1 MKTTIIQ
8 IRRYLNMAALALA
21 GALASGCDNTEIAS
35 MTDPET
41 AGGYAVTLTTTL
53 SFDEAQTRTLTDQG
67 VKTFAEGDKFAVL
80 YWHKDLYR
88 TKVETAPLQAADIT
102 NGGRTAKIS
111 VVLNTPRSG
120 TSDIKIVYPAS
131 LASRD
136 YDDGIDIE
144 ALRARQDGTFANIAQ
159 WDAGVATTDLTISNG
174 VATLNSNL
182 SLQNPFCIVG
192 FTLTDDN
199 ATALNSRITDLD
211 ITAGAHNYNI
221 RRTASSEPI
230 FLAMKPVNN
239 EKVTITFKDG
249 DDYYSQSVT
258 TTLSASNI
266 YPVNATLRKIN
277 PNEIPLTIKAAAMG
291 TISFTLWAGASM
303 YSGSD
308 VKYTRN
314 GVYEGI
320 INNRTSANIPVSA
333 GDEISFYGNNS
344 VYYQYDGYGKEQFSR
359 ISCGVTP
366 CFVYGNIMSLVNG
379 LKKYSE
385 DPDESITSD
394 FASATELADLWNT
407 FNSLFRGNSYLMS
420 HSLPLVLPATKLTD
434 YCYMNMFTECYGLT
448 KAPEL
453 PATTLARGCYAE
465 MFSHCW
471 KLVKGPSELPAT
483 EMKEGSCRMMF
494 YDCEKL
500 ASAPVL
506 RATTL
511 AGSCYRYMF
520 SQCKELTRAP
530 DLIATTLE
538 SECYVGMFKECSK
551 LNYVKCLATGGLT
564 DANTSAWLTDV
575 SQTGTFVKASSADVS
590 QIAIPSG
597 WTVTTE

>member
-1 MKTTIIQ
+1 MRRGHFFRLPILIFLFAAVFCHADDWYSLSHFRSLVEAYSYDLAMGNVKGEPIQDGKDGLYHAAKEIHPLFENRIAARGLILRSIIEYARH
-8 IRRYLNMAALALA
+8 INRALEVLLALSA
-21 GALASGCDNTEIAS
+21 GPISSVFEQEKTSWSTESGTKQRPHRGSVYSLFNTQDRIRTAITALLDEST
-35 MTDPET
+35 P
-41 AGGYAVTLTTTL
+41 TL
-53 SFDEAQTRTLTDQG
+53 SSMQKKDREA
-67 VKTFAEGDKFAVL
+67 
-80 YWHKDLYR
+80 
-88 TKVETAPLQAADIT
+88 
-102 NGGRTAKIS
+102 
-111 VVLNTPRSG
+111 
-120 TSDIKIVYPAS
+120 VY
-131 LASRD
+131 
-136 YDDGIDIE
+136 
-144 ALRARQDGTFANIAQ
+144 
-159 WDAGVATTDLTISNG
+159 
-174 VATLNSNL
+174 
-182 SLQNPFCIVG
+182 
-192 FTLTDDN
+192 
-199 ATALNSRITDLD
+199 TALFGQDKRHD
-211 ITAGAHNYNI
+211 
-221 RRTASSEPI
+221 
-230 FLAMKPVNN
+230 
-239 EKVTITFKDG
+239 
-249 DDYYSQSVT
+249 
-258 TTLSASNI
+258 
-266 YPVNATLRKIN
+266 
-277 PNEIPLTIKAAAMG
+277 EIPLTIKAAAMG

-303 YSGSD
+303 YSGSA

-314 GVYEGI
+314 GVYEGT
-320 INNRTSANIPVSA
+320 INNGTSANISVST

-344 VYYQYDGYGKEQFSR
+344 VYYQYDSYQKEKFSR

-530 DLIATTLE
+530 DLIATMLE

>member
-1 MKTTIIQ
+1 
-8 IRRYLNMAALALA
+8 MAALALA

-35 MTDPET
+35 MTDTEA

-144 ALRARQDGTFANIAQ
+144 ALRACQDGTFANIAQ
-159 WDAGVATTDLTISNG
+159 WDAGIATTDLTISNG
-174 VATLNSNL
+174 VATLSSNL
-182 SLQNPFCIVG
+182 SLQNPLCIVG
-192 FTLTDDN
+192 FTLEDGN

-230 FLAMKPVNN
+230 YLAMKPVNN
-239 EKVTITFKDG
+239 ENVTITFKDG

-266 YPVNATLRKIN
+266 YPVNAKLRKIN

-291 TISFTLWAGASM
+291 TINFTLWAGGS
-303 YSGSD
+303 YISSGAE

-314 GVYEGI
+314 GAYAGTI
-320 INNRTSANIPVSA
+320 YNGTSADISVSA

-344 VYYQYDGYGKEQFSR
+344 VYYKYDSYGKEQFSH

-366 CFVYGNIMSLVNG
+366 CFVYGNIMSLVN
-379 LKKYSE
+379 E
-385 DPDESITSD
+385 DD
-394 FASATELADLWNT
+394 FASETELANLWNT
-407 FNSLFRGNSYLMS
+407 FNGLFKKNSYLMS

-434 YCYMNMFTECYGLT
+434 YCYKNMFTECYGLA

-465 MFSHCW
+465 MFSNCW

-483 EMKEGSCRMMF
+483 EMKQESCRMMF

-500 ASAPVL
+500 VSAPVL

-511 AGSCYRYMF
+511 AESCYRYMF
-520 SQCKELTRAP
+520 AQCKELTRAP

-551 LNYVKCLATGGLT
+551 LNYVKCLATDGLT
-564 DANTSAWLTDV
+564 DANTSIWLNDV